1 MRLQPLLLI
10 LLVNTA
16 IGQTNIK
23 DSLQQILLYGKDDQ
37 QRVDVL
43 NSLAY
48 QYYDF
53 QDTLALQYAERALE
67 LAKKLNYL
75 AGQKYAY
82 TMVALGYTST
92 GQFSKAVTYHQ
103 LSDAIDIP
111 NVNDKTVYNLTS
123 WGIIYRDQAK
133 FDSALL
139 LYRKARSMLSKDDH
153 LGLAS
158 NLKNVG
164 SILLR
169 QWKIKDALITCDS
182 ARYHLAKSA
191 TGNQF
196 LEMDIYS
203 YLGEIYRSSN
213 QFEQSKLY
221 YDKMC
226 AMAFSLQDTYH
237 QITCKLNESKLAFDL
252 GDTGDAL
259 RVAFEALDQTKRYH
273 YPPQYVGVLIHI
285 GDIYESLSEFDVA
298 TEYYYRALRVTEP
311 TGLDQETGAIFS
323 ALAWINKEQGNFKYA
338 LDFLDRAQMLRE
350 KIGDQCGIANCHNV
364 RGLIY
369 LQLGEFDKSLQEQNK
384 GLVIRREI
392 DYQEG
397 VAASQYNIGLVYE
410 KQGKMDKALELMLL
424 SAAIE
429 EKILNQ
435 NGLAISYNTLGDFY
449 MRLGDMR
456 NAATYL
462 QKANKIGQVTRSKLL
477 LRNNAANYVKYFQKL
492 GDYRKALEY
501 QKLFQTY
508 NDSVYSN
515 ASAIKLIEV
524 QALYE
529 TEKRESD
536 LEALRQKQKI
546 SEAQIQ
552 LQDAEIDRKN
562 MLIFFAAVLFAA
574 VGIAGY
580 FFLRLYRQ
588 KEKANFSLKE
598 QKEEIQAQSEE
609 LTEANQM
616 LQRLNRDLT
625 EKQEEIQ
632 AQTEELTEAY
642 QTISRAN
649 QGLEEKVQVRT
660 EELRDAYKEL
670 DTFFYRSSH
679 DFRRPLTTFMGLA
692 EVAKITLKDPNAL
705 ELFEKVNETAHNL
718 DKMLVKLQSISDLGS
733 QHLVFKEVFLKE
745 LVVEVLDQFKE
756 NIGKQNIQT
765 IVEVEPIADFYSYP
779 LMIKII
785 VENLVEN
792 SIHFCN
798 RTDPFIKVSC
808 RALDHQVAISVADNG
823 QGIEPQFYHQIFDM
837 YFRANQHSKGNGL
850 GLYIAKKAADKLGGG
865 ISFTSVQHQGSVFTV
880 LLPLGDK

>member
-1 MRLQPLLLI
+1 
-10 LLVNTA
+10 V
-16 IGQTNIK
+16 K
-23 DSLQQILLYGKDDQ
+23 E
-37 QRVDVL
+37 
-43 NSLAY
+43 
-48 QYYDF
+48 
-53 QDTLALQYAERALE
+53 AL
-67 LAKKLNYL
+67 
-75 AGQKYAY
+75 
-82 TMVALGYTST
+82 T
-92 GQFSKAVTYHQ
+92 F
-103 LSDAIDIP
+103 
-111 NVNDKTVYNLTS
+111 
-123 WGIIYRDQAK
+123 
-133 FDSALL
+133 
-139 LYRKARSMLSKDDH
+139 
-153 LGLAS
+153 
-158 NLKNVG
+158 
-164 SILLR
+164 
-169 QWKIKDALITCDS
+169 CDS
-182 ARYHLAKSA
+182 ARYHLGKSA

-203 YLGEIYRSSN
+203 YLGEVYRSLN

-226 AMAFSLQDTYH
+226 ALAFSLQDTYH
-237 QITCKLNESKLAFDL
+237 QITCKLNESKLAFDV
-252 GDTGDAL
+252 GNTGNAL
-259 RVAFEALDQTKRYH
+259 RFSFEALELTKKYH
-273 YPPQYVGVLIHI
+273 YPPQYVALLIHI

-298 TEYYYRALRVTEP
+298 SEYYYRALRITEP
-311 TGLDQETGAIFS
+311 TGLDQETGAILS
-323 ALAWINKEQGNFKYA
+323 ELAWINKEQGNFKYA
-338 LDFLDRAQMLRE
+338 LDFLDRAQVVRE
-350 KIGDQCGIANCHNV
+350 RIGDQHGIANCHNV

-410 KQGKMDKALELMLL
+410 KQGKIDKALELMLS

-429 EKILNQ
+429 EKVLNK

-449 MRLGDMR
+449 MRVGDMR
-456 NAATYL
+456 NAAIYL
-462 QKANKIGQVTRSKLL
+462 EKAAKIGQVTRSKLL
-477 LRNNAANYVKYFQKL
+477 LRNNAANYVTFYQKL
-492 GDYRKALEY
+492 GDFKKALEY
-501 QKLFQTY
+501 QKLFQIY

-546 SEAQIQ
+546 NEAQIQ
-552 LQDAEIDRKN
+552 LQEAEIDRKN
-562 MLIFFAAVLFAA
+562 ILIFFAAILLAA

-588 KEKANFSLKE
+588 KEKANYSLKE

-609 LTEANQM
+609 LMEANQM

-632 AQTEELTEAY
+632 AQSEELTEAY

-649 QGLEEKVQVRT
+649 QGLEEKIQTRT
-660 EELRDAYKEL
+660 EELRDAFKEL

-745 LVVEVLDQFKE
+745 LIIEVFDQFKDS
-756 NIGKQNIQT
+756 ISKQNIQT
-765 IVEVEPIADFYSYP
+765 MVEVEPIGDFYSYP

-785 VENLVEN
+785 IENLVEN
-792 SIHFCN
+792 SIHFSN
-798 RTDPFIKVSC
+798 KTDPFVKVSC
-808 RALDHQVAISVADNG
+808 RALGRQVSISVADNG
-823 QGIEPQFYHQIFDM
+823 QGIEPQFHNQIFGM

-850 GLYIAKKAADKLGGG
+850 GLYITKKAVDKLGGS
-865 ISFTSVQHQGSVFTV
+865 ISFKSAPHQGSVFTV
-880 LLPLGDK
+880 LLPLGDE